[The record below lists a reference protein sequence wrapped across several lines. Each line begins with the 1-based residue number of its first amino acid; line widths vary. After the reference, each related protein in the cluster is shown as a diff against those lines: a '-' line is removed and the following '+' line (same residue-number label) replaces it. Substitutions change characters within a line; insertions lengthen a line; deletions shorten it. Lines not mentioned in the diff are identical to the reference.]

1 MDREISV
8 ISIEVVRELSRAK
21 HQPPTEVEVMALKQG
36 IVPQRYL
43 RNIGTIGAEGQIR
56 LLRSHMAVVGAGGLG
71 GTIAELLARMG
82 VGHIIIIDDDRFAEQ
97 NLNRQLM
104 CTERNIGK
112 YKAKV
117 AAARVRRINS
127 AVRVTVRT
135 ERLTVDNASRL
146 LRGAEVV
153 LDALDNLSSRL
164 AVEKACRELKIP
176 FVHGSIAGFCGQ
188 LMTVYPEDP
197 GLQAIYSATSPPETG
212 IETRLGNPATTPA
225 IIAALEVQEAIK
237 IITGIGEPVRNRL
250 LVFDLLT
257 AEVHSINI
265 GR

>member
-1 MDREISV
+1 MDGEISV
-8 ISIEVVRELSRAK
+8 ISIEAVRELSRAR
-21 HQPPTEVEVMALKQG
+21 HQPLTEVEVMALEQG

-43 RNIGTIGAEGQIR
+43 RNIGTIGTEGQIR
-56 LLRSHMAVVGAGGLG
+56 LLRSHVAVVGAGGLG
-71 GTIAELLARMG
+71 GTIIELLARQG
-82 VGHIIIIDDDRFAEQ
+82 VGHITIIDDDHFAEQ
-97 NLNRQLM
+97 NLNRQLL
-104 CTERNIGK
+104 CTEGNIGR
-112 YKAKV
+112 YKARV

-127 AVRVTVRT
+127 AVRVTVHT

-146 LRGAEVV
+146 LRGAGVV
-153 LDALDNLSSRL
+153 LDGLDNLLSRL

-250 LVFDLLT
+250 LIFDLLT
-257 AEVHSINI
+257 GEVHSINI